1 MRRPLPIFPIARQA
15 KKWSRLAA
23 AGPSDHHAD
32 LQNRA
37 DEDQGVQIEGF
48 DTQPRRKFNA
58 APPHAVEPRWA

>member
-1 MRRPLPIFPIARQA
+1 MHRLLSALPVPRTA
-15 KKWSRLAA
+15 KKWSRRAA

-58 APPHAVEPRWA
+58 ALPHAAEPRWA